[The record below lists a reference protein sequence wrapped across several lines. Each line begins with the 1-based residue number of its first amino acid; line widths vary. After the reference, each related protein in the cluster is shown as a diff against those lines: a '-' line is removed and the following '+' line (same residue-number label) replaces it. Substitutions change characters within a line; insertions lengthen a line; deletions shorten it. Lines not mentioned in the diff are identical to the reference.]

1 MHIFRLWQTFL
12 DNVNPLIKIF
22 HAPTVQQQVL
32 DASADLT
39 KVSKRMEVL
48 MFGIYATAIN
58 SLDELEVK
66 TIFCEEKSTLLNRYQ
81 SGCRQALLRAGF
93 LRSSDMTILQGFV
106 LYLVALPI
114 QTQWS
119 DLISSQLAS
128 LNFSIDPRALYCLT
142 GITVRIAQR
151 MGLNVDGTSY
161 GLQPFEVE
169 MRRRLWWQ
177 IILLDSRVGE
187 LSGAGPSLHMHIWTT
202 RLPSNVNDSSLF
214 PDMREPPVEHPGVTE
229 MLFVLQRCE
238 IAQFVHHQRRAHACG
253 PADPNVGMVDS
264 FEDMLEKKYLKYCDS
279 QVPMHHISMLMARIG
294 MCRLRMGP
302 RHPHLLSVK
311 ANDMSDE
318 EKERFF
324 ILGLTMLENHHKMMC
339 AKNLGRFMWHIYTNF
354 PFPAH
359 VYLLCA
365 LRHRTTG
372 ELADK
377 AWQQMS
383 DSFDRRYNSDMKSKQ
398 KHGSQLHMALANLT
412 LKAWDA
418 REAALR
424 MFQPCPPTPKFILGM
439 REELASRKS
448 PASTAQSDTPQPP
461 LGDAFG
467 TQLEDAYQWLNQQ
480 PLSGQGFDQSGIPVP
495 MPDSSSMDWSFW
507 NGFQV
512 PMPAGFDNGM
522 NPGFYQT

>member
-32 DASADLT
+32 DASADLA

-48 MFGIYATAIN
+48 MFGIYATAVN
-58 SLDELEVK
+58 SLDEQEVK
-66 TIFCEEKSTLLNRYQ
+66 TIFCEEKSILLNRYQ

-106 LYLVALPI
+106 LYLVALPSPTLSSHLI
-114 QTQWS
+114 TSQTS
-119 DLISSQLAS
+119 G
-128 LNFSIDPRALYCLT
+128 LNFAIDPRALYCLT

-187 LSGAGPSLHMHIWTT
+187 LSGAGPSLHMHMWTT
-202 RLPSNVNDSSLF
+202 KLPSNVNDSSLF

-229 MLFVLQRCE
+229 MLFVLQKYE
-238 IAQFVHHQRRAHACG
+238 IAQFVHHTKRACG
-253 PADPNVGMVDS
+253 PTDHKDGMIDS
-264 FEDMLEKKYLKYCDS
+264 FEEMLENKYLKYCDA
-279 QVPMHHISMLMARIG
+279 QVPMHHISMLMAKIG
-294 MCRLRMGP
+294 MCRLRIGP

-311 ANDMSDE
+311 GNDLSDE
-318 EKERFF
+318 EKEKLF
-324 ILGLTMLENHHKMMC
+324 ILSLTMLENHHQMMC
-339 AKNLGRFMWHIYTNF
+339 AKNLVRFLWHIYTNF

-359 VYLLCA
+359 VYILCA
-365 LRHRTTG
+365 LRYRTTG
-372 ELADK
+372 GLADR

-383 DSFDRRYNSDMKSKQ
+383 DNFDRRYKSDMKGRVKR
-398 KHGSQLHMALANLT
+398 GSQLQMALANLT

-418 REAALR
+418 REAALQV
-424 MFQPCPPTPKFILGM
+424 FQPCTPTPKFILGM

-448 PASTAQSDTPQPP
+448 PGSTTQSDTPQAP

-480 PLSGQGFDQSGIPVP
+480 PLSAQGFDQSGMPVP

-507 NGFQV
+507 NGYLQV
-512 PMPAGFDNGM
+512 PMPTGFDNSM
-522 NPGFYQT
+522 TPGFYQT